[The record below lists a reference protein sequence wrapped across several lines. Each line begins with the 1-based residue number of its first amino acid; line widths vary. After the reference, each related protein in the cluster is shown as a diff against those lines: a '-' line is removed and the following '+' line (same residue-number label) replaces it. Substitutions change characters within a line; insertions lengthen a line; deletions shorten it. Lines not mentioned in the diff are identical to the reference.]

1 MKKFITIVLTLM
13 LALVMFVA
21 CDDKPETKPEYNVFM
36 PDGAPALSLVSQFD
50 KAEIAGYKVN
60 FTVVPASAIATYC
73 MSEQADLAIL
83 PTNAAA
89 NVYNKGKAYK
99 YVAATSHGNLFGVG
113 KSELASVQDLKGKVV
128 GVIGQG
134 QVPDMMMRAI
144 FAKNDIEIV
153 VGESGATGV
162 EGKVTLVYAADGPT
176 LMPLIK
182 KGTVDFGVLGEPAV
196 TTAISNNIGVL
207 AFNVQHLYGA
217 TGYPQAGLVAKNSV
231 EDEFLTAFLD
241 AIKAGEKFAEENPQQ
256 AVTLIGS
263 KMLDG
268 SESSIKALSAQTV
281 KRCNI
286 KIVPSGEC
294 KQQVLDLLTAIY
306 QIKAEAVGGKV
317 PDKAFFRA

>member
-134 QVPDMMMRAI
+134 QVPDMM
-144 FAKNDIEIV
+144 IV

-207 AFNVQHLYGA
+207 AFNVQDLYGA

-268 SESSIKALSAQTV
+268 SESSIKALSAETV

-317 PDKAFFRA
+317 PDEAFFRA